1 MRKTSF
7 IPSLLFFIFFVNS
20 VSATVYTVTN
30 TSDNGS
36 GSLREAISNVVINPG
51 SHNVAFNIPT
61 SDPNYN
67 SSIGVW
73 KITLSSQLL
82 QIYNKSNITIDG
94 TTQTTNQGDKN
105 PLGPEIMLD
114 GNSVVD
120 YGFYVM
126 NSSNITIKGFIIGN
140 FIYGIQIFG
149 PNSKNNIVS
158 GNYLGTNYAANDS
171 VGNFIG
177 VEVFGGANHNTIGG
191 LNVEDRNITS
201 GNGHIG
207 IRIFDASYNTVIN
220 NYVGTDRTGNLPLG
234 NYDGISIEGS
244 SKHNVIGS
252 TNPAGRNLVSGNYAY
267 GIPIFGAG
275 CDSNIF
281 IGNYMGTNAAGTA
294 GIPNTYGFL
303 FDDGAKY
310 NIVGGYTDAERN
322 IISGNSGYGAFLYNL
337 GTSDNSVIGNH
348 IGTDPTG
355 TFAVPNGNGM
365 VIDGAARNHL
375 IDKNV
380 ISGNLQQGIAIHITG
395 TDGHIIIRNN
405 IGTDKT
411 GNAWLSN
418 GEDGIRI
425 AEGPKNNLIGGSVA
439 NANIIACNLNNGV
452 NIMTDNT
459 YNNKISCNSIHQN
472 INKGILL
479 QTPLA
484 NMGIKSPVITN
495 INNNQATQTLIVNGT
510 IDNINPQSIVI
521 EVFKGDFG
529 LSTFCQG
536 KTYISSVMPNSL
548 GEWTDTIENFT
559 GFAFIVATAT
569 DATGNTSEFSN
580 STPSEIAVFDKN
592 DDLLLYP
599 NPANNQLNLI
609 LPKSFQCANIQIFN
623 SKGKMIIE
631 RSISSMDKTLDISS
645 LSSGVYYLSASN
657 EGKTINY
664 KFIKNR

>member
-1 MRKTSF
+1 MKLIYSLTLAFLF
-7 IPSLLFFIFFVNS
+7 IQNVN
-20 VSATVYTVTN
+20 ATVYTVTN
-30 TSDNGS
+30 TNDNGS
-36 GSLREAISNVVINPG
+36 GSLRDAITNIVTYPG
-51 SHNVAFNIPT
+51 SHSVVFNIPT

-67 SSIGVW
+67 SAAGIW

-82 QIYNKSNITIDG
+82 QIYNKSNILIDG
-94 TTQTTNQGDKN
+94 TSQTVNQGDKN

-114 GNSVVD
+114 GNGLVD
-120 YGFYVM
+120 YGFYIM

-140 FIYGIQIFG
+140 FRYGIQIFG

-158 GNYLGTNYAANDS
+158 GNYLGTNYSASDS

-191 LNVEDRNITS
+191 LNPEDRNIAS

-244 SKHNVIGS
+244 SKHNTIGN

-322 IISGNSGYGAFLYNL
+322 IISGNSGYGAFLYNM
-337 GTSDNSVIGNH
+337 GTSDNYVIGNY
-348 IGTDPTG
+348 IGTDLTG

-365 VIDGAARNHL
+365 VIDGACTNH
-375 IDKNV
+375 IVDKNL

-395 TDGHIIIRNN
+395 TDGHVITRNY

-411 GNAWLSN
+411 GNQWLSN

-425 AEGPKNNLIGGSVA
+425 AEGPKNNLIGGTVT
-439 NANIIACNLNNGV
+439 NANIIACNHGNGV
-452 NIMTDNT
+452 TIMTDNT

-472 INKGILL
+472 LNKGIQLL
-479 QTPLA
+479 TPLA

-495 INNNQATQTLIVNGT
+495 IDNNQSTQTLIVSGT
-510 IDNINPQSIVI
+510 VDNLAPQNIVI
-521 EVFKGDFG
+521 EVFRGDFG
-529 LSTFCQG
+529 LSSYCQG
-536 KTYISSVMPNSL
+536 KTYINSVSPNAL
-548 GEWTDTIENFT
+548 GEWYDTINSFT

-569 DATGNTSEFSN
+569 DANGNTSEFSN
-580 STPSEIAVFDKN
+580 SIPSEISQIEDIDNFIAYPSPASNELKLVF
-592 DDLLLYP
+592 
-599 NPANNQLNLI
+599 
-609 LPKSFQCANIQIFN
+609 PKSFPEAEIKIFDTKGNIVLKTIYFSSDKKLDIN
-623 SKGKMIIE
+623 MLKKGFYFLTASYK
-631 RSISSMDKTLDISS
+631 DKT
-645 LSSGVYYLSASN
+645 V
-657 EGKTINY
+657 NY
-664 KFIKNR
+664 KFIKL

>member
-1 MRKTSF
+1 MNRNRFYLIF
-7 IPSLLFFIFFVNS
+7 IILFLQRFSAN
-20 VSATVYTVTN
+20 ATVYTVIN
-30 TSDNGS
+30 TSDNGA
-36 GSLREAISNVVINPG
+36 GSLREALTNALTYPG
-51 SHNVAFNIPT
+51 SNTVAFNIPT

-67 SSIGVW
+67 SSTGVW

-82 QIYNKSNITIDG
+82 QIYNKTNITIDG
-94 TTQTTNQGDKN
+94 TTQTVNQGDKN
-105 PLGPEIMLD
+105 PLGPEIILD
-114 GNSVVD
+114 GNENLVD
-120 YGFYVM
+120 YGFYIM

-140 FIYGIQIFG
+140 FRYGIQIFG

-158 GNYLGTNYAANDS
+158 GNYLGTNYSASDS

-191 LNVEDRNITS
+191 LNPEDRNIAS

-207 IRIFDASYNTVIN
+207 IRIFDASYNTIIN

-244 SKHNVIGS
+244 SKHNTIGS

-275 CDSNIF
+275 CDSNVF
-281 IGNYMGTNAAGTA
+281 IGNYMGTNASGTA

-322 IISGNSGYGAFLYNL
+322 IISGNSGYGAFLYNM
-337 GTSDNSVIGNH
+337 GTSNNYVIGNY

-365 VIDGAARNHL
+365 VIDGACTNH
-375 IDKNV
+375 IVDKNV

-395 TDGHIIIRNN
+395 TDGHVITRNY

-411 GNAWLSN
+411 GNLWLSN

-425 AEGPKNNLIGGSVA
+425 AEGPKNNLIGGSVV

-472 INKGILL
+472 MNKGILL

-484 NMGIKSPVITN
+484 NMGIKSPVITAV
-495 INNNQATQTLIVNGT
+495 NNNQVTQTLIITGT

-521 EVFKGDFG
+521 ELFKGDFG
-529 LSTFCQG
+529 LSSYCQG
-536 KTYISSVMPNSL
+536 KTYISAATPNSL
-548 GEWTDTIENFT
+548 GEWSDTITGFS

-569 DATGNTSEFSN
+569 DANGNTSEFST
-580 STPSEIAVFDKN
+580 SSPTEIAVNENN
-592 DDLLLYP
+592 DDFLVYP
-599 NPANNQLNLI
+599 SPAENYLNLV
-609 LPKSFQCANIQIFN
+609 LPKSFPDAVINI
-623 SKGKMIIE
+623 SDAKGNLLINKFFLPNDRKI
-631 RSISSMDKTLDISS
+631 DISN
-645 LSSGVYYLSASN
+645 LSNGIYFLSATYN
-657 EGKTINY
+657 GKIINY
-664 KFIKNR
+664 KFIKR